1 MRKAINF
8 FRSYYDIAN
17 ELSDKDRLNFYD
29 AIMNKQFENIEPN
42 LNGMAKFAYLSQKH
56 SINAQIKG
64 YYDKT
69 KNEKFNPIN
78 GGKVYPTL
86 GGEVAPSVQEQVKEK
101 EKEKVEYTI
110 AKPIDFDRLLKYINN
125 SFGRN
130 FLKVNDNIK
139 AKYKSRIKEGYEIE
153 DIKNCIDNLK
163 ENQYHK
169 DNGYQY
175 CTPEFISRSQT
186 LDKYSLKTIETKLS
200 NEDEYVANVMKQVN
214 ANKLL

>member
-1 MRKAINF
+1 MERLLFKF
-8 FRSYYDIAN
+8 YLSYFEVAQ
-17 ELSDKDRLNFYD
+17 ELNDKDRLTFYD
-29 AIMNKQFENIEPN
+29 ALIKRQFTGCEPK
-42 LNGMAKFAYLSQKH
+42 LNGMVKFAYISQKH
-56 SINAQIKG
+56 SIDKQVKG
-64 YYDKT
+64 WEDKT
-69 KNEKFNPIN
+69 KKILFDPM
-78 GGKVYPTL
+78 L
-86 GGEVAPSVQEQVKEK
+86 GGEVHPIEDPLLQVKEKEK

-130 FLKVNDNIK
+130 FLKVNDNVK
-139 AKYKSRIKEGYEIE
+139 AKYKSRIKEGYKIE

-186 LDKYSLKTIETKLS
+186 LDKYSQKTIETKLS
-200 NEDEYVANVMKQVN
+200 GEDELVKNIMKQVN